1 MADNKFI
8 SWMKAHKIATGAI
21 GCGGILLMGVVLVT
35 VLGLILMATGN
46 VPEPEA
52 APSSTATA
60 PKVPKE
66 SPNPTRSEVSNP
78 AEPPTPTETP
88 TKKTEPTKKAEP
100 KKTEKPK
107 ADLVERV
114 KDSVASNF
122 GLSDLS
128 EACSEVGYDSWTCLA
143 TEWTEPV
150 EGTVVVKIQMTEDS
164 LPADYGEDTARGIL
178 NLVGQDVKDLDMV
191 QVVDATG
198 KSMGIVSRS
207 EAPLADR

>member
-66 SPNPTRSEVSNP
+66 SPSPTRSEVSNP
-78 AEPPTPTETP
+78 AKPPTPTETP
-88 TKKTEPTKKAEP
+88 T